1 MTAVNSLLCL
11 LDFKREEL
19 ERFIRN
25 AFLMKDLY
33 KVNAVP
39 KKLSGKSVA
48 LIFEKPSTRTRVSME
63 VAINALGGHPIV
75 LNKSD
80 IQMSRGEP
88 VEDTARV
95 LGRMVSAIGARVLN
109 HSTLEKLRDYSGV
122 PVINLLSDL
131 SHPLQAL
138 TDYMTIYEKF
148 GSYEAIAFVGDGSD
162 NVLVSLMAFASVM
175 GLRIKVASPRDF
187 RPRPDIWKRIEEK
200 AEETDAVIEFF
211 EDPYEAVRGSRVVY
225 TDVWVSMG
233 QESMA
238 EEKRKKLKEF
248 RVTKDLMRY
257 ASSDAIFMHCLPAVR
272 GEEVDAEVIDGPQSA
287 VWDQAENRL
296 YTALSVLSLLVK

>member
-95 LGRMVSAIGARVLN
+95 LGRMVSAIGARVLS

-148 GSYEAIAFVGDGSD
+148 GSYETIAFVGDGSD

-200 AEETDAVIEFF
+200 AEETDAVIEFY

>member
-11 LDFKREEL
+11 LDFKREDL

-148 GSYEAIAFVGDGSD
+148 GSYETIAFVGDGSD

-200 AEETDAVIEFF
+200 AEETDAVIEFY

-272 GEEVDAEVIDGPQSA
+272 GEEVDAEIIDGPQSA

>member
-1 MTAVNSLLCL
+1 MTAANSLLCL

-95 LGRMVSAIGARVLN
+95 LGRMVSAIGARVLS

-200 AEETDAVIEFF
+200 AEETDAVIEFY

-233 QESMA
+233 QESLA

>member
-11 LDFKREEL
+11 LDFKREDL

-63 VAINALGGHPIV
+63 VAINALGGRPIV

-148 GSYEAIAFVGDGSD
+148 GSYETIAFVGDGSD

-200 AEETDAVIEFF
+200 AEETDAVIEFY

>member
-1 MTAVNSLLCL
+1 
-11 LDFKREEL
+11 
-19 ERFIRN
+19 
-25 AFLMKDLY
+25 
-33 KVNAVP
+33 
-39 KKLSGKSVA
+39 
-48 LIFEKPSTRTRVSME
+48 
-63 VAINALGGHPIV
+63 
-75 LNKSD
+75 
-80 IQMSRGEP
+80 MSRGEP

-138 TDYMTIYEKF
+138 TDYMTIYEKL
-148 GSYEAIAFVGDGSD
+148 GRYETVAFVGDGSD

-200 AEETDAVIEFF
+200 AEETDAVIEFY